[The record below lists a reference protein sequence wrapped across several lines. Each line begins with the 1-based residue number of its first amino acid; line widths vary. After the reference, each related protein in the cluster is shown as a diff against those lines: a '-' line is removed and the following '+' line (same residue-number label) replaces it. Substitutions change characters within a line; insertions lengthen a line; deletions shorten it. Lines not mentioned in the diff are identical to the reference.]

1 MGDLSAAQQQ
11 GLLNDLDSLQIELQQ
26 LLAAT
31 AAGSDPVSLDQPIG
45 RLSRMDALQQQEMS
59 KANRAS
65 LERRLQLVEAARQRA
80 RQDRYGACCCCEE
93 PIAYQRLKAYP
104 ETAFCLECQ
113 RQREQDR

>member
-1 MGDLSAAQQQ
+1 MGDLTAAQKQE
-11 GLLNDLDSLQIELQQ
+11 LLNDLDLLQAELKQ
-26 LLAAT
+26 LLEAT

-45 RLSRMDALQQQEMS
+45 RLSRMDAMQQQEMS

-80 RQDRYGACCCCEE
+80 RQDRYGECCRCEE
-93 PIAYQRLKAYP
+93 PIALPRLKAYP

-113 RQREQDR
+113 QERER